1 MKIEVVLLSEFGFT
15 FGSNFTSAVRSAFRN
30 LFEFS
35 VRNTKAMGSDWKL
48 LASWYKNESTVRD
61 TMGVKIFDITDT
73 ERSEF
78 CGRQI
83 FRPGGASPSARF
95 CGVISKNLSK
105 FIDIIWYKKTKC
117 LTRFSVFFSLF
128 LGYTNLY
135 DLFFRAPCVN
145 LSVWIKIRASRC
157 LFSIK
162 KLVLNPTNAI
172 STAGALC
179 WPIFGGLNC
188 QFRGICSN
196 RELDC
201 FNDFPICQWKS
212 PRSKVTLVLTVRSP
226 IFGGFGGCLTFSQ
239 SHPLSSANC
248 SCGFQVKDFK
258 TSLCPFSGTDQNFSK
273 FLLWISYICG
283 STGAHFQGLC
293 ITETVSK
300 ELL

>member
-61 TMGVKIFDITDT
+61 TMGVKIFYITDT

-83 FRPGGASPSARF
+83 FRPGCASPSARF

-105 FIDIIWYKKTKC
+105 FIDIIWYKKIKC

-145 LSVWIKIRASRC
+145 LSQ
-157 LFSIK
+157 
-162 KLVLNPTNAI
+162 KLN
-172 STAGALC
+172 
-179 WPIFGGLNC
+179 
-188 QFRGICSN
+188 
-196 RELDC
+196 
-201 FNDFPICQWKS
+201 
-212 PRSKVTLVLTVRSP
+212 
-226 IFGGFGGCLTFSQ
+226 
-239 SHPLSSANC
+239 
-248 SCGFQVKDFK
+248 
-258 TSLCPFSGTDQNFSK
+258 
-273 FLLWISYICG
+273 
-283 STGAHFQGLC
+283 
-293 ITETVSK
+293 
-300 ELL
+300 